1 MNRRHLEILLSQH
14 IQSFS
19 NPKAE
24 LEQYQTPARVAA
36 NLLHF
41 AHSRGS
47 IENKRVVDVCA
58 GTGILGLGAALLGG
72 DVTLIDIDPEAT
84 ALINSN
90 ADELEV
96 DIDVVTGDIF
106 SLDLENKFDTALI
119 NPPFGIQQQHHR
131 DLDFIEKVAE
141 ITGEIYSIHDG
152 SPANVEQLPQLLKKI
167 GVKPQGYYLDEFPLD
182 QVYNWHQS
190 KTKLHTVMVIYSLI

>member
-1 MNRRHLEILLSQH
+1 MNRKHLEISLSQH

-24 LEQYQTPARVAA
+24 LEQYQTPPRVAA

-47 IENKRVVDVCA
+47 IESKHIVDVCA

-72 DVTLIDIDPEAT
+72 EVTLIDIDPEAT
-84 ALINSN
+84 NLISSN
-90 ADELEV
+90 AEGLNV
-96 DIDVVTGDIF
+96 DVNVLTGDIF
-106 SLDLENKFDTALI
+106 SLNLETKFDTALI
-119 NPPFGIQQQHHR
+119 NPPFGIQQQLHR

-141 ITGEIYSIHDG
+141 IVGEIYSIHDG
-152 SPANVEQLPQLLKKI
+152 SPANIEQLPQLLEQI
-167 GVKPQGYYLDEFPLD
+167 GVEPQGYYLDEFPLD
-182 QVYNWHQS
+182 QVYYWHKS
-190 KTKLHTVMVIYSLI
+190 KTKLHTVMVIHSLV